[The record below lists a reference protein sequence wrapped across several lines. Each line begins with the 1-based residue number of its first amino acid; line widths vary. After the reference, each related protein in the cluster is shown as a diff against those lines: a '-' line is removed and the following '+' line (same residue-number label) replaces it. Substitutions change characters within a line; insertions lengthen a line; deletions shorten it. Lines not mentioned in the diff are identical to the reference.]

1 MLGTRHA
8 RPLVRRLATSNRR
21 LQTPKPPRP
30 PVTKVTPTPEAVKEI
45 VKEHNVQQ
53 VKKKFSLTGFLFKT
67 VLAVTVAYGSTLFV
81 ATKNDKVM
89 DFVIDKQLPYH
100 EELIDLIENA
110 SIDDLKRNW
119 HDLIGTFNKENIDQ
133 LATQLEK
140 TSEHLIEETKKKFSG
155 KEKHATPAEQLQK
168 PVEIEPV
175 GEVFEKLPMLKLDKG
190 LIDDTVQATL
200 SSFNE
205 LIALVD
211 ASAVGPKKDLLI
223 KKINQSL
230 DAVSSKLNALN
241 SSFEKE
247 LASKMKSTRTDLL
260 TEFTQKELDLT
271 KDMLEQYNYEKGQLA
286 KKYESRLAKEVEAAQ
301 QALSQAAINATSM
314 VRVEQ
319 TKRFEKLIKEK
330 LDSERDGRLLNLDA
344 VNKRLE
350 ELELYAATLESQ
362 VSTVASK
369 SAVLNS
375 LTKLKSLLLNTT
387 ATTPATALGP
397 YVESLEKSAAKTNDE
412 VINLALA
419 ELKPILSSE
428 SSQLILTVPQLQT
441 AWDQLAPELRSS
453 ALLPPN
459 AGLLGHLASIFF
471 SKLLLPVRGA
481 KPDGKDIESVI
492 SRVQLSLS
500 RGDLDVAVEEV
511 VNLKGWTRRL
521 ADDWVREG
529 RKRLEADF
537 LVSLLDTETKI
548 L

>member
-30 PVTKVTPTPEAVKEI
+30 PVTKVTPPPDAVKEI
-45 VKEHNVQQ
+45 VKEHNIQQ

-67 VLAVTVAYGSTLFV
+67 ALAVTVAYGSTLYV

-119 HDLIGTFNKENIDQ
+119 QDLIGTFNKENIDQ

-140 TSEHLIEETKKKFSG
+140 TSEHLIEETKKKFS

-175 GEVFEKLPMLKLDKG
+175 TEVFEKLPMLKLDKG
-190 LIDDTVQATL
+190 LIDETVQATL

-223 KKINQSL
+223 KKINESL

-247 LASKMKSTRTDLL
+247 LASKMKSSRTDLL

-319 TKRFEKLIKEK
+319 TKRFEKLIKDK
-330 LDSERDGRLLNLDA
+330 IDSERNGRLLNLDA

-369 SAVLNS
+369 SAVLNA

-412 VINLALA
+412 VIHLALA

-441 AWDQLAPELRSS
+441 AWEQLSPELRSS

-459 AGLLGHLASIFF
+459 AGLLGHFASILF
-471 SKLLLPVRGA
+471 SKLLLPVRGG

-500 RGDLDVAVEEV
+500 RGELDVAVEEV

-537 LVSLLDTETKI
+537 LISLLDTEAKI